1 MWPRRD
7 GLRTMELGTPGEM
20 RTWLTDLT
28 LSGRKQA
35 TAGLLALDY
44 EAEGEEVERVGE
56 HLILV
61 GDSGESVA
69 ELEITRVELMPFAEV
84 SWEFAE
90 AEGEG
95 FRSTADWREA
105 HRRFWS
111 DVGHTVAG
119 DSIVVCLWYRVV
131 AQPGQRSSG
140 VT

>member
-7 GLRTMELGTPGEM
+7 ELRTMELGTPGEM
-20 RTWLTDLT
+20 RTLLVDLT
-28 LSGRKQA
+28 LSGSKQA
-35 TAGLLALDY
+35 TAGLLADY
-44 EAEGEEVERVGE
+44 EAEGEEVEQAGE
-56 HLILV
+56 RLILV

-69 ELEITRVELMPFAEV
+69 ELEITRVELMPFAGV

-111 DVGHTVAG
+111 DGGHTVAD
-119 DSIVVCLWYRVV
+119 DSTV
-131 AQPGQRSSG
+131 
-140 VT
+140 